1 MFMMFECIVENK
13 HTILTNFKCREA
25 HRLNLQFKKDAVYA
39 NILDEYLNYE
49 QVTVSSD
56 WVSSVYIFKLKD
68 DTYTMSSSHNIGL
81 RNLKDAYYIVEII

>member
-1 MFMMFECIVENK
+1 MSIMFECIVENK
-13 HTILTNFKCREA
+13 HTILTNFRCIEA
-25 HRLNLQFKKDAVYA
+25 NELNFKKDTVYA

-49 QVTVSSD
+49 QVTISSD
-56 WVSSVYIFKLKD
+56 WVSNVYIFKLKD